1 MLQLKDVID
10 SEKYPVWSD
19 ESDSDFFKE
28 ARENFKKN
36 GLISLP
42 GFIRESALAAM
53 IEESDRLAPSA
64 FYNSVTGNAFL
75 EKENESFPEGHAHR
89 MVETTT
95 LGAVAND
102 QIGPDTIL
110 SRIYRSED
118 FKKFVEKI
126 LDRGPLFEY
135 ACRLGALNLSVMK
148 SGHYLRWHFDQS
160 DFVVSLNV
168 QEAEKG
174 GIYEYVSNLRT
185 EQDNCYDAVK
195 KVLEGDD
202 SEVKVL
208 STPPGS
214 LILFE
219 GRYTM
224 HRVTEIE
231 GSRNRYTALFGYGL
245 KPGIDSTDYLK
256 MIRYGRTR

>member
-10 SEKYPVWSD
+10 SEKYPVWSA
-19 ESDSDFFKE
+19 ENDSVFFEE
-28 ARENFKKN
+28 ARANFKQN

-42 GFIRESALAAM
+42 GFIRESALTSM
-53 IEESDRLAPSA
+53 IEESDQLAPSA
-64 FYNSVTGNAFL
+64 FYNSLTGNAYL

-102 QIGPDTIL
+102 QIGSETIL

-118 FKKFVEKI
+118 FKNFVEKI
-126 LDRGPLFEY
+126 LNRGQLFEY

-160 DFVVSLNV
+160 DFVVSLNI
-168 QEAEKG
+168 QEAERG
-174 GIYEYVSNLRT
+174 GIYEYISNLRT
-185 EQDNCYDAVK
+185 ETDNCYEQVK
-195 KVLEGDD
+195 KVLDGDT
-202 SEVKVL
+202 SAVKVL

-256 MIRYGRTR
+256 MIRYGRTQ